1 MQKEEVGA
9 FKNELRN
16 YNYYLSRVKTLEA
29 SIEFLY
35 DRLGG
40 VRGIDP
46 SKEPL
51 HTMPNKEMEYKLR
64 DDISRLDAKKARFER
79 HLQEIDEVLNRMGND
94 ERWGVFKVYA
104 ERKRLEDICKIFHYS
119 PSGFR
124 SRLERAIEEALN
136 EI

>member
-16 YNYYLSRVKTLEA
+16 YNYYSSRIKTLEA

-35 DRLGG
+35 ERLGG

-46 SKEPL
+46 SREPL
-51 HTMPNKEMEYKLR
+51 HTMPNKEMEWKLR
-64 DDISRLDAKKARFER
+64 DDIMKLDIKKSRFER
-79 HLQEIDEVLNRMGND
+79 HLQEIDEVLNRMEND
-94 ERWGVFKVYA
+94 DRLGAFSVYA
-104 ERKRLEDICKIFHYS
+104 ERKRLEDVCKIFSYS
-119 PSGFR
+119 ASGF
-124 SRLERAIEEALN
+124 SAKLDRAIERALN

>member
-16 YNYYLSRVKTLEA
+16 YNYYLSRVKTMEA

-40 VRGIDP
+40 VRGVDP

-64 DDISRLDAKKARFER
+64 DDISRLDAQKARFER